1 MARQRRPQPPDFPD
15 TSGPAGPSSDAPEP
29 GTPVASPRVQRLR
42 WAAAIAVVLIAHG
55 LALFGLVRVPG
66 PVPPEYP
73 SHEPVEAL
81 LLPPPSPPEPPT
93 QPLQPPPSTARQGE
107 PAPARPSPPP
117 PAPAAP
123 ADSPSVA
130 TVPEPPPA
138 PAATAADAAA
148 GNEAGLVA
156 QGQASGNGA
165 EGNGTEGNGTEGNA
179 TGATDGAG
187 NNVPYAAPPSVT
199 LHYASFVNGVQNP
212 DGRIHWEQE
221 DGRYRLS
228 VETRVLWFRFAFRSE
243 GALGAGGLL
252 PDRYVEERRKRTS
265 TTRFDRPAGKLIFES
280 RGGEAALPPGAQD
293 RFSVFLQLVGMVR
306 ANPSRYAT
314 PGVTETFQVAD
325 TDELEPMQV
334 RYVGEEEVQTSA
346 GPVRA
351 RHFVRLPR
359 RAEDR
364 RRVEIWLAEAVGWM
378 PVKLQQTEPDGTR
391 IELVLRDTAQ

>member
-15 TSGPAGPSSDAPEP
+15 STGPAGPSDDAPEP
-29 GTPVASPRVQRLR
+29 GTPAASPRVQRLR

-81 LLPPPSPPEPPT
+81 LLPTPSPPEPPP
-93 QPLQPPPSTARQGE
+93 QPLQPPSSTARQGE
-107 PAPARPSPPP
+107 PPPARPSPPP

-123 ADSPSVA
+123 ADAPSVA

-138 PAATAADAAA
+138 PAASPADAAA
-148 GNEAGLVA
+148 GKEAGLVA
-156 QGQASGNGA
+156 QGQASGNG
-165 EGNGTEGNGTEGNA
+165 TEAIG
-179 TGATDGAG
+179 GAG

-212 DGRIHWEQE
+212 DGRIHWQQE

-252 PDRYVEERRKRTS
+252 PERYVEERRKRTS
-265 TTRFDRPAGKLIFES
+265 VTRFDRPAGKLVFES

-314 PGVTETFQVAD
+314 PGVIETFQVAD

-351 RHFVRLPR
+351 RHFVRMPR